1 MKTLSTQPTAD
12 VRSHIT
18 QLFADECGRIVGTV
32 MRLTGDLDLAE
43 ECAQEAF
50 MTALESWPVH
60 GVPPKPGAWLTFV
73 ARNRAIDRLR
83 RGVRERLKLEQLQV
97 MTNDIDGALSMHDGD
112 DDLLRL
118 IFICCHPALSTD
130 SQIALTLRLVLGLS
144 TPQIARAL
152 LTTEPTMTQ
161 RLTRAKNKIRHSI
174 IPFAVPTL
182 AEMPNRLAAVL
193 QVIYLLFNEGY
204 SATGGAEL
212 VRAELCLE
220 AIRLA
225 RLLVAVAPQ
234 QPEAQGLLA
243 LMLLHHARRATRVN
257 AQGDLVP
264 LAEQERARWDGA
276 MIAEGVGVLDH
287 ALQYQSAGPYQIQ
300 AAIAACHV
308 TAPTAEET
316 DWPQIQLLYAK
327 LEEVSPSPIVTL
339 NRAVAVTMVDGPQA
353 ALPILNQLE
362 AEGKLAGYHLL
373 AAIQADCLRRLCQ
386 YTAAAVYY
394 QKALNEV
401 KTEAEHHFLARRL
414 AEMVLLTKAP
424 AVLTSTKQ

>member
-1 MKTLSTQPTAD
+1 MPS
-12 VRSHIT
+12 S
-18 QLFADECGRIVGTV
+18 DEIQRLVAQIFGNEAGRIVGTV

-43 ECAQEAF
+43 ECAQDAF
-50 MTALESWPVH
+50 MTALESWSVN
-60 GVPPKPGAWLTFV
+60 GVPPNPGAWLTFV

-83 RGVRERLKLEQLQV
+83 RGVRERLKLEQLKT
-97 MTNDIDGALSMHDGD
+97 MTKDIERSLAIHDGD

-144 TPQIARAL
+144 TTQIARAL

-161 RLTRAKNKIRHSI
+161 RLTRAKSKIRHSI
-174 IPFAVPTL
+174 IPFAIPAL

-204 SATGGAEL
+204 SATSGEEL
-212 VRAELCLE
+212 VRAELCVE

-243 LMLLHHARRATRVN
+243 LMLLHHARRATRLN
-257 AQGDLVP
+257 EAGDLIS
-264 LAEQERARWDGA
+264 LAEQARTRWDRT
-276 MIAEGVGVLDH
+276 MIDEGVAILDH
-287 ALQYQSAGPYQIQ
+287 ALEYQRAGPYQIQ

-308 TAPTAEET
+308 TAPNAEET
-316 DWPQIQLLYAK
+316 DWPQIQMLYAK

-353 ALPILNQLE
+353 ALTILNQLE
-362 AEGKLAGYHLL
+362 VEGKLAGYHLL
-373 AAIQADCLRRLCQ
+373 AAMQADCLRRLHHYAQ
-386 YTAAAVYY
+386 AAAYY

-401 KTEAEHHFLARRL
+401 KTDAERNFLARRL
-414 AEMVLLTKAP
+414 DEMVALAK
-424 AVLTSTKQ
+424 TSSALE